1 MPDSPQTILVQPK
14 QSLSRDNFTRQL
26 RVRSLFDTYLPT

>member
-14 QSLSRDNFTRQL
+14 QSLSKDDFVKEL
-26 RVRSLFDTYLPT
+26 RVRSLFDTYS